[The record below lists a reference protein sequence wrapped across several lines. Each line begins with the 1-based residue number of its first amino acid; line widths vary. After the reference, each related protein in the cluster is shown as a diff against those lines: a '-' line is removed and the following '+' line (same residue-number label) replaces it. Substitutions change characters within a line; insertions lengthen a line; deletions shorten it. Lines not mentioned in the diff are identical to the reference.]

1 MSVAKCGIG
10 ATSSPARAPRV
21 ARGPGWQPVATAEV
35 DDRVRAAAG
44 EHTLPRSV
52 GVIRTSSQAPAAGS
66 PRHQRGND
74 GVSLWCPEH
83 GTEADTRSN

>member
-1 MSVAKCGIG
+1 MRDRRDVVACAG
-10 ATSSPARAPRV
+10 AASGAR
-21 ARGPGWQPVATAEV
+21 PGWQPVATAEV